1 MARGAWTLAASVAAF
16 AVAGCGG
23 EDGQLT
29 QAELR
34 EQANAVCA
42 RYDKQIDAIPVPSA
56 VDQIPAY
63 VAKAAPI
70 VEDEIEA
77 LKELDPPDEDQDT
90 FDQMIAEEEKTL
102 AAGRSLGDAAAKGD
116 DVAVEKALNEGNV
129 ASEKADEHARTLGLN
144 ECVDEGE

>member
-1 MARGAWTLAASVAAF
+1 MTRGALTVAVGTAVLAM
-16 AVAGCGG
+16 AGCGG
-23 EDGQLT
+23 EDQLT

-34 EQANAVCA
+34 EQGNAICA
-42 RYDKQIDAIPVPSA
+42 KYDKQIDALPVPSA
-56 VDQIPAY
+56 VQEIPAY

-77 LKELDPPDEDQDT
+77 LKELNPPDGDQET

-102 AAGRSLGDAAAKGD
+102 TAGKALSDAAEKGD
-116 DVAVEKALNEGNV
+116 DAAVEKALNEGNV
-129 ASEKADEHARTLGLN
+129 SSNRADEHAQTLGLT

>member
-1 MARGAWTLAASVAAF
+1 MTRGALTVAVGTAVLAM
-16 AVAGCGG
+16 AGCGG
-23 EDGQLT
+23 EDQLT

-34 EQANAVCA
+34 EQGNAICA
-42 RYDKQIDAIPVPSA
+42 KYDKQIDALPVPSA
-56 VDQIPAY
+56 VEEIPAY

-77 LKELDPPDEDQDT
+77 LKELNPPDGDQET

-102 AAGRSLGDAAAKGD
+102 TAGKALSDAAEKGD
-116 DVAVEKALNEGNV
+116 DAAVEKALNEGNV
-129 ASEKADEHARTLGLN
+129 SSNRADEHAQTLGLT

>member
-1 MARGAWTLAASVAAF
+1 MTRGALTVAVGTAVLAM
-16 AVAGCGG
+16 AGCGG
-23 EDGQLT
+23 EDQLT

-34 EQANAVCA
+34 EQGNAICA
-42 RYDKQIDAIPVPSA
+42 KYDKQVDALPVPSA
-56 VDQIPAY
+56 VQEIPAY

-77 LKELDPPDEDQDT
+77 LKELNPPDGDQET

-102 AAGRSLGDAAAKGD
+102 TAGKALSDAAEKGD
-116 DVAVEKALNEGNV
+116 DAAVEKALNEGNV
-129 ASEKADEHARTLGLN
+129 SSNRADEHAQTLGLT